1 MPQARKTFVL
11 GPSYDLNLLNMACI
25 EIEKIAKDRFGH
37 SEVRA
42 RLLLGGSSS
51 SLEVHLPPGCPD
63 VFVEEIAKKHGLDCR
78 TKNSDQSS

>member
-11 GPSYDLNLLNMACI
+11 GPSNDLNLLNAACI
-25 EIEKIAKDRFGH
+25 EIEKIAKDRFEQ
-37 SEVRA
+37 SEVRT

-63 VFVEEIAKKHGLDCR
+63 VFVRIIAEKRGLYCR
-78 TKNSDQSS
+78 TKNSD